1 MSMVEMMHAST
12 YVGIGI
18 GGFLGAVARYGLN
31 TWLTTRWGA
40 AFPYG
45 TLFVNVSGSFALC
58 LIVAMLS
65 RNFELAP
72 ALRLAVTAGF
82 LGSYTTFSTFS
93 ADALL
98 LLESG
103 HTLRGL
109 TYVLGSVVGGVL
121 LGAAGLLLGRSL

>member
-1 MSMVEMMHAST
+1 MMQAST
-12 YVGIGI
+12 YVWIGI
-18 GGFLGAVARYGLN
+18 GGFVGAVVRYGIN

-45 TLFVNVSGSFALC
+45 TLFVNVSGSFVLC
-58 LIVAMLS
+58 LIIAMLS
-65 RNFELAP
+65 RGFDMAP
-72 ALRLAVTAGF
+72 ALRLALTVGF

-98 LLESG
+98 LLENG

-109 TYVLGSVVGGVL
+109 SYVVGSVVGGGVM
-121 LGAAGLLLGRSL
+121 GVAGLLLGRSL

>member
-1 MSMVEMMHAST
+1 MIQAST
-12 YVGIGI
+12 YVWIGI
-18 GGFLGAVARYGLN
+18 GGFVGAVLRYGIN

-45 TLFVNVSGSFALC
+45 TLFVNLSGSFVLC
-58 LIVAMLS
+58 LIIAMLS
-65 RNFELAP
+65 RGFGMAP
-72 ALRLAVTAGF
+72 ALRLALTVGF

-98 LLESG
+98 LLENG

-109 TYVLGSVVGGVL
+109 SYVVGSVVGGGVM
-121 LGAAGLLLGRSL
+121 GAAGLLLGRSL